1 MRIITSLGTILSTA
15 IVTSMVLISVEAKQ
29 TQYDQPIGDEIK
41 YTIPDTITST
51 AMINMPLDFP
61 IIPTVTIT
69 MPTVPQIK
77 IDVKQKKCLALNIY
91 FESRG
96 ESKLGQTAVAWVTL
110 NRTHSTDYP
119 KTICDVVWEKDQ
131 FSWTNDGKS
140 DKPKDKVAW
149 IEAMNIAESV
159 MLNYNKYEDPTDG
172 SIMFHSTKVDP
183 KWNQD
188 YSRTSR
194 IDNHIFYKDEPN
206 G

>member
-29 TQYDQPIGDEIK
+29 ASYDKPIGDEFK
-41 YTIPDTITST
+41 YTITDTITST
-51 AMINMPLDFP
+51 ATINMPLVFP
-61 IIPTVTIT
+61 LVKPVTIT
-69 MPTVPQIK
+69 IPKAK
-77 IDVKQKKCLALNIY
+77 IDAKEKKCLALNIY
-91 FESRG
+91 FEARG

-110 NRTHSTDYP
+110 NRTHSPNYP
-119 KTICDVVWEKDQ
+119 KKICDVVWEKDQ

-140 DKPKDKVAW
+140 DKPKDKEAW
-149 IEAMNIAESV
+149 LEALTIAESV
-159 MLNYNKYEDPTDG
+159 MTNYNKYEDPTDG

-183 KWNQD
+183 KWNAS

-194 IDNHIFYKDEPN
+194 IDNHIFYKDEPH

>member
-15 IVTSMVLISVEAKQ
+15 IITSMVMISVSAKQ
-29 TQYDQPIGDEIK
+29 APYDQPITDEIK
-41 YTIPDTITST
+41 YTIVDTTAMTNMSLKFPLVVTPTIT
-51 AMINMPLDFP
+51 IPNP
-61 IIPTVTIT
+61 IVDI
-69 MPTVPQIK
+69 
-77 IDVKQKKCLALNIY
+77 KQKKCLALNIY

-110 NRTHSTDYP
+110 NRTHSTHYP

-140 DKPKDKVAW
+140 DKPKDTKAW
-149 IEAMNIAESV
+149 FEALHIAESV

-183 KWNQD
+183 KWNVD